1 MNSIQLSQTN
11 LSKLNK
17 AIHTP
22 SYDRN
27 QRSPAIVHLG
37 LGHFHRA
44 HMAFFLD
51 ALLKTGITR
60 AGIFEVNLVP
70 DRLPIGKILKE
81 QDYLYTLLTKS
92 GAGNHSEAPSGKED
106 AIVIGSILSYAN
118 ASDSL
123 AEKNRLIE
131 KVASG
136 ETALVS
142 LTITE
147 KGYCFIPADFTLDLN
162 HPAIKHDL
170 EHPEDPQSAVGFL
183 AAVLSKRSASNRQ
196 PLTIMSCDNF
206 PSNGETLS
214 RLIRTFCEKVYPSCI
229 SWIEENVAFPCSM
242 VDRITPNTTPAHS
255 KELEE
260 KFGIIDNWPVCSE
273 DFIQWVLE
281 DNFLLPPGSAFNPK
295 DFAKVGVQLVKD
307 VEPYE
312 HMKQRILNGSHSAL
326 AYTSYL
332 MGIRKVD
339 EAMADPQIFKFVR
352 SLYMEEAGAA
362 LPPIEG
368 VDLKAYKDTTA
379 NRFCNPNISDTILRL
394 CEDGSTKIPNFIL
407 RPLKDALQQNL
418 GYHAFVFALAG
429 WARFLTGS
437 DEQGQPI
444 PINDPNADA
453 LKAVAAQARENPA
466 AFLRSIGVADISDD
480 AFGKLTA
487 LFKDYLEKF
496 YSKGARESLGEFL
509 KQ

>member
-1 MNSIQLSQTN
+1 MSSIQLNQTN

-22 SYDRN
+22 AYNRD
-27 QRSPAIVHLG
+27 QRKPAIVHLG

-51 ALLKTGITR
+51 SLLEKGVTR
-60 AGIFEVNLVP
+60 AGILEVNLVP
-70 DRLPIGKILKE
+70 DHLPIGKILKE

-92 GAGNHSEAPSGKED
+92 SAGKEE
-106 AIVIGSILSYAN
+106 ARVIGSILDYAN
-118 ASDSL
+118 VSGNG

-131 KVASG
+131 KIASE
-136 ETALVS
+136 ETALIS
-142 LTITE
+142 LTVTE
-147 KGYCFIPADFTLDLN
+147 KGYCFIPADFSLDLN

-183 AAVLSKRSASNRQ
+183 AAILNKRSVTNKQ

-206 PSNGETLS
+206 PSNGTTLG
-214 RLIRTFCEKVYPSCI
+214 RLIHTFCEKVYPACI
-229 SWIEENVAFPCSM
+229 SWIEGNIAFPCSM
-242 VDRITPNTTPAHS
+242 VDRITPNTTEAHT

-281 DNFLLPPGSAFNPK
+281 DNFLLPGDSAFNPK

-326 AYTSYL
+326 AYISYL

-352 SLYMEEAGAA
+352 SKYMEEAGAA

-368 VDLKAYKDTTA
+368 VDLKVYKDTTA
-379 NRFCNPNISDTILRL
+379 NRFCNRNISDTILRL

-407 RPLKDALQQNL
+407 KPLKDALQQNL
-418 GYHAFVFALAG
+418 EYRSFVFALAG
-429 WARFLTGS
+429 WARFLSGT
-437 DEQGQPI
+437 DEQGAAI
-444 PINDPNADA
+444 PVNDPNADT
-453 LKAVAAQARENPA
+453 LKGVAVNARENPA
-466 AFLRSIGVADISDD
+466 AFLRSIGVTDISDD
-480 AFGKLTA
+480 AFTKLTA
-487 LFKDYLEKF
+487 LFKDYLEKL
-496 YSKGARESLGEFL
+496 YSQGAKKSLEEFL
-509 KQ
+509 KE